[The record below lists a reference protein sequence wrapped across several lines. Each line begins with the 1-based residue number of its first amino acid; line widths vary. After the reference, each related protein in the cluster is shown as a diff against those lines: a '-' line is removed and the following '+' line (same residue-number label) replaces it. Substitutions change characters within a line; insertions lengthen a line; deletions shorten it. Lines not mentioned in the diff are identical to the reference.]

1 MHIDLGFQQHKEN
14 SAMVNPVQCRHINPS
29 SADHRTGGDQDAS
42 NRSTAERLQANPDLF
57 DRLFPSSHNSLSNFD
72 NMTRLPSPLD
82 LLVGENVTDTA
93 ANLEAPAQYRKEM
106 DTSQSILLDP
116 QVPPRIPTA
125 LELGA
130 AADRAQQRLDRGDRG
145 GAYLELYKVTGS
157 EQILLQA
164 QITTYSGAVG
174 GMALEGNF
182 RAKIANPD
190 DYTPTLD
197 QFSHDIDQAVVTLAR
212 QTAEAGEPENFNTLA
227 IMETDSL
234 VWQRN
239 GMTEHF
245 PGNAQFIGIAGYEH
259 LAESTGSEV
268 AILSQDEIKLGRRPA
283 EFANDPQNTTTTSQD
298 GRFITVVNNDTNRIE
313 AFFDN
318 KFESDRGSVMDA
330 FYTPDLEQLKNAIPS
345 ERIAAERQMKMEFLQ
360 AGTMAPKGALP
371 SFDSN
376 APRPPENLDRVFMY
390 DGKHYQVSDSAL
402 FDKQG
407 VDIAALTRNEGLWAG
422 MKFGAALNEVGLKV
436 ENIIENRYSRFNTG
450 RQNEFQTMVNDGIIT
465 PLSDAEIAYYENNV
479 ESVGSP
485 YQSTDDAMKGL
496 GSSLYRPIMYLGDNQ
511 LNNIKP
517 DLGDS
522 EST

>member
-1 MHIDLGFQQHKEN
+1 
-14 SAMVNPVQCRHINPS
+14 MVNQVQTRQSNPV
-29 SADHRTGGDQDAS
+29 SADHRTGGDQIAS
-42 NRSTAERLQANPDLF
+42 SQSTAERLQANPDLL
-57 DRLFPSSHNSLSNFD
+57 DRLFPSNHNSLSYFD
-72 NMTRLPSPLD
+72 TLTRQPSPLD
-82 LLVGENVTDTA
+82 LLVGEDGTDSA
-93 ANLEAPAQYRKEM
+93 DNLETSAQYQKEM
-106 DTSQSILLDP
+106 DTSRPILLDR
-116 QVPPRIPTA
+116 QVSPRIPTA

-130 AADRAQQRLDRGDRG
+130 AADRAQLRLDRGDRG

-190 DYTPTLD
+190 DYKLTLD
-197 QFSHDIDQAVVTLAR
+197 KFSHDIDQAVVTLAR
-212 QTAEAGEPENFNTLA
+212 QTAEASEPENFNTLA
-227 IMETDSL
+227 IMETDSR
-234 VWQRN
+234 VWTKN
-239 GMTEHF
+239 GMTRDF
-245 PGNAQFIGIAGYEH
+245 PGNAQFIGIDGYEH
-259 LAESTGSEV
+259 LAESVGSEV
-268 AILSQDEIKLGRRPA
+268 AILSQDEIELGRRPA
-283 EFANDPQNTTTTSQD
+283 EFANIPQYTTTTSQD

-318 KFESDRGSVMDA
+318 NFESDRGSVMDA
-330 FYTPDLEQLKNAIPS
+330 FYTPDLEQLENEIPS
-345 ERIAAERQMKMEFLQ
+345 ERIVAERQMKMEFLQ
-360 AGTMAPKGALP
+360 AGIMAPKEALP

-376 APRPPENLDRVFMY
+376 APRPPKNLDRVFVS
-390 DGKHYQVSDSAL
+390 DGKYYQVSDTAL

-436 ENIIENRYSRFNTG
+436 ENIIENRYSRFDND
-450 RQNEFQTMVNDGIIT
+450 RQHDFQTMINDGIIT
-465 PLSDAEIAYYENNV
+465 PLSDAEIEFYESNV

-485 YQSTDDAMKGL
+485 YQSPDDAMKSL

-511 LNNIKP
+511 LNDIQSHP
-517 DLGDS
+517 GGS